1 MMDCDDEDEDDED
14 DDECDMSPQE
24 KEQRRRI
31 DEADK
36 EYRARLR
43 DLYKEYPK
51 RILGSLSVRSRN
63 KRRQE
68 QIAHTRRSTKCSKS
82 STTKSCATVA
92 VGIVD
97 KRK

>member
-1 MMDCDDEDEDDED
+1 MMDCDDEDEHDED

-51 RILGSLSVRSRN
+51 TDFGQPVR
-63 KRRQE
+63 KVEEQE
-68 QIAHTRRSTKCSKS
+68 TARADRAHETIDEVQQELYGEIMCNSCS
-82 STTKSCATVA
+82 C
-92 VGIVD
+92 D
-97 KRK
+97 C